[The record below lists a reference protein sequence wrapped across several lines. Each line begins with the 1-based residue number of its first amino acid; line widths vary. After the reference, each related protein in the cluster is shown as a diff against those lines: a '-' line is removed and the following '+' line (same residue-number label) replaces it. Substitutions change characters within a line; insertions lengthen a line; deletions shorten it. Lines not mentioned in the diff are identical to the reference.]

1 MDEHHDN
8 DEVRDDAGRG
18 EDAPP
23 LGEREWRVLL
33 AAAGHSAFPCRD
45 RAILSL
51 FWHFGATVR
60 QVTGLRAADVD
71 LPAGTLAWPS
81 GGGASLPL
89 EVTRTLQTYVSLER
103 PRHAATLFCGRGQR
117 ALTARDVD
125 RCFRRLARVSGIR
138 ADPLSLRR
146 AALYRLLRAAPL
158 QALTLR
164 PVRPP
169 ERDAARVSGR
179 EGL

>member
-1 MDEHHDN
+1 MDEHHDG
-8 DEVRDDAGRG
+8 DEARDAEGQG

-71 LPAGTLAWPS
+71 LSGGVLMWPG

-89 EVTRTLQTYVSLER
+89 EVAGTLQTYCSLER
-103 PRHAATLFCGRGQR
+103 PRQAATLFCGRGRR
-117 ALTARDVD
+117 ALTAGDVD
-125 RCFRRLARVSGIR
+125 RCFRRVARVSGIR

-169 ERDAARVSGR
+169 ERDAARVGGR